1 MYPAGRPVLTA
12 RFDTLR
18 MASQAAD
25 LLRIWETLRCA
36 AERNRAL
43 VPMNRD
49 LVARVQRVADYLYR
63 RVHRIYG

>member
-1 MYPAGRPVLTA
+1 MYPRGRPVLTS

-18 MASQAAD
+18 MANHAAD
-25 LLRIWETLRCA
+25 LLRSWDAQRHA

-43 VPMNRD
+43 VPMDRN

-63 RVHRIYG
+63 RVRRIYG